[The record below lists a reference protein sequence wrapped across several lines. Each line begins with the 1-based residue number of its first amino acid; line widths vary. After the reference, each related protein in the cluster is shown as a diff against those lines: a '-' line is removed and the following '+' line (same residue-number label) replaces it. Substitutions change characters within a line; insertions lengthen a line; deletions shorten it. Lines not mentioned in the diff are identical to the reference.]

1 MTKEDAAGRRVS
13 TTDERHLTAASES
26 GALRVTVVVPV
37 RDETSSVPALVRSLR
52 EQTYSP
58 AEVIIV
64 DGGSTDDTVALARE
78 LTKDDDRFR
87 VIEAGEATPGRG
99 RNVGIAAAR
108 NDWIA
113 LIDAGIRAEPTWLER
128 LVEVAMSN
136 SEIELVYGNVEAVT
150 ETRFERY
157 AALTYPAPKEFRGG
171 GWMRGRCTP
180 CSLMRREIW
189 ERAGGFPDLRVSEDL
204 FFMERVERLGVKTGW
219 SPRAT
224 VWWQLQPTLARTW
237 RKFVLYSRHNVWAGR
252 AYDWQYG
259 VGRQYAVALVLVLL
273 AVFHSVWWLVLLVL
287 GFAAR
292 VAKSIYRHRE
302 GRGLRWALDPVQF
315 AAVAVITLTVD
326 FATLVGWAQALSQPP
341 PESIR
346 RAALLA
352 RGKHADELRGMAT
365 ESKGL

>member
-1 MTKEDAAGRRVS
+1 MKENGQTFSVA
-13 TTDERHLTAASES
+13 
-26 GALRVTVVVPV
+26 VVVPV
-37 RDETSSVPALVRSLR
+37 RDEEGSVEALVRSLN
-52 EQTYSP
+52 EQTLAP
-58 AEVIIV
+58 AMIAIV
-64 DGGSTDDTVALARE
+64 DGGSVDDTVALARH
-78 LTKDDDRFR
+78 LTIDDDRFR

-108 NDWIA
+108 SEWIA

-128 LVEVAMSN
+128 LVEIAASDP
-136 SEIELVYGNVEAVT
+136 EIELVYGNVEVIT

-157 AALTYPAPKEFRGG
+157 AALTYPAPKELRGG

-180 CSLMRREIW
+180 CSLMRREVW
-189 ERAGGFPDLRVSEDL
+189 ERVGGFPDLRVSEDL

-219 SPRAT
+219 APRAT

-259 VGRQYAVALVLVLL
+259 VGRQYTVALALVLL
-273 AVFHSVWWLVLLVL
+273 AGLHSAWWLVPLAL

-315 AAVAVITLTVD
+315 VAVAVITLTVD
-326 FATLVGWAQALSQPP
+326 LATLIGWAQALSQPP

-346 RAALLA
+346 RAAVLA
-352 RGKHADELRGMAT
+352 RGMRADESRGTTM
-365 ESKGL
+365 ESEGL